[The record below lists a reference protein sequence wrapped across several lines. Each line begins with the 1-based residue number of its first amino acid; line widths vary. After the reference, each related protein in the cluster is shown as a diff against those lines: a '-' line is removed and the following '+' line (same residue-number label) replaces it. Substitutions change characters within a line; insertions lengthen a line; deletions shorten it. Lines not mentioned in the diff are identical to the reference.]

1 MLFLQKFDKMI
12 KAVSNPPM
20 SNEDIREFRRIV
32 CGDSSL
38 KEIES
43 QSALLKKIISVGE
56 EVTKNNGGKNPI
68 LEN

>member
-1 MLFLQKFDKMI
+1 MI

-20 SNEDIREFRRIV
+20 SSEDVREFRRIV
-32 CGDSSL
+32 CGDESS
-38 KEIES
+38 IEREM

>member
-1 MLFLQKFDKMI
+1 MI

-20 SNEDIREFRRIV
+20 GNEDIKEFRRIV
-32 CGDSSL
+32 CGDASS
-38 KEIES
+38 EERES
-43 QSALLKKIISVGE
+43 QSALLKKIISVGV